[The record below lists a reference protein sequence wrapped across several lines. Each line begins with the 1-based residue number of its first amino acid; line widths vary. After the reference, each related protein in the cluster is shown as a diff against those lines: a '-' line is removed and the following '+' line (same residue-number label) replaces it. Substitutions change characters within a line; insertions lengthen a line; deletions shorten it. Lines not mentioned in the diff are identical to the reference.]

1 MKNVLE
7 QYFLIG
13 ATVLLYQY
21 SFNFDNTVQRWYN
34 TDTAPDPTR
43 SKSGLANKII
53 HRTMQPKA
61 CPYRR
66 PEPACATVPQPPCPP
81 ATR

>member
-1 MKNVLE
+1 MKNGLE

-53 HRTMQPKA
+53 HRTM
-61 CPYRR
+61 
-66 PEPACATVPQPPCPP
+66 
-81 ATR
+81 